1 MFLAS
6 SSWRT
11 ISTSKIRK
19 KFNGLTNLTV
29 YFGIYFRGSC
39 ENLVFFIE
47 LLLEKGLWDL
57 GDLLAPR

>member
-1 MFLAS
+1 MRCRVPMFLAS

-39 ENLVFFIE
+39 ENLVFFITAANAVE
-47 LLLEKGLWDL
+47 G
-57 GDLLAPR
+57 